1 MAYAPT
7 AADLLNV
14 WERGRSQSPVD
25 RALSLLQVATR
36 ESPREAL
43 AQFAIG
49 RRDAELLKLREKI
62 FGPRMTGET
71 DCPACGQQ
79 MEMNFTVAEVQTI
92 PLPELPETCTEI
104 FGDYE
109 ISFRLPN
116 SSDLAALVPGDD
128 LAVQK
133 RLLVQRCV
141 LSTKY
146 SDHLVTSEQL
156 DEETVTALSERMS
169 ELDPQGDVQL
179 TLSCPQCSHRW
190 DAPLDIA
197 SFVWSEIHAWAVR
210 LLREVHSLAST
221 YGWRESEILAMG
233 SWRRQAYLELIGQ

>member
-1 MAYAPT
+1 MEYAPN

-43 AQFAIG
+43 AQVGIG

-62 FGPRMTGET
+62 FGTRMTGQA

-79 MEMNFTVAEVQTI
+79 MEMNFTVAEVQATS
-92 PLPELPETCTEI
+92 LPELPETCTEI
-104 FGDYE
+104 FGNCE

-116 SSDLAALVPGDD
+116 SSDLATLIPSDD

-133 RLLVQRCV
+133 RRLVQRCV
-141 LSTKY
+141 LNAKCSGRLIAA
-146 SDHLVTSEQL
+146 DQLSE
-156 DEETVTALSERMS
+156 DTVKALSERMS

-179 TLSCPQCSHRW
+179 ALSCPLCSHRW
-190 DAPLDIA
+190 DAPLDIV
-197 SFVWSEIHAWAVR
+197 SFVWSEIHTWVVR
-210 LLREVHSLAST
+210 LLHDVHALASA
-221 YGWRESEILAMG
+221 YGWPEPDILAM
-233 SWRRQAYLELIGQ
+233 SPWRRQAYLELIER